1 MKKELNSLNP
11 YVVTLELDSTYSFT
25 SDNNAQYTLSLI
37 DASYYL
43 EEPKPIFEFSVYPVG
58 DVKPPKDA
66 RIQDTI
72 TWFLLEFFDENP
84 DNCLLFVCDSSD
96 SRHKAR
102 ARLFDTWFNLL
113 GSNFLEKYDHE
124 IILEHEDSD
133 TPTSIVGSLIIHV
146 ENKDKAYI
154 LEEMANIIALKY

>member
-11 YVVTLELDSTYSFT
+11 YVVTLELDSTYSFM
-25 SDNNAQYTLSLI
+25 SDSDVKYTISLL

-43 EEPKPIFEFSVYPVG
+43 TEPKPIFEFSVYPVG

-84 DNCLLFVCDSSD
+84 NNCLLFVCDSND
-96 SRHKAR
+96 SRHKTR
-102 ARLFDTWFNLL
+102 ARLFDAWFNLL
-113 GSNFLEKYDHE
+113 NNTFLEKYDHE
-124 IILEHEDSD
+124 IILEDEDTSR
-133 TPTSIVGSLIIHV
+133 SIVSSLIIHI

-154 LEEMANIIALKY
+154 LEEMASIIALKY